1 MNVDYLRISITNRC
15 NLRCVYCNPQ
25 GDLEAEDGPEIL
37 SFEEIC
43 RIARLCSECGIA
55 KIRLTGGEP
64 LLRKNVVDLVR
75 KLARIDG
82 VEDPSM
88 TTNGVLLAPLAEQ
101 LKDAGLN
108 RINVS
113 LDAAKESCYRQMTG
127 CDVLARVIEGIEK
140 AVEVGLVPVKLN
152 CVVLKDVN
160 LSQVVP
166 LAEMSLRL
174 PIAVRFIEYCPTS
187 SLTGPAD
194 GYVPNELVRSR
205 IESQFGRLTDLP
217 APDSGGP
224 AVYARIQGAA
234 GTIGFISGRSSMFCH
249 RCSRLRLTSDGR
261 LRPCLHVEQA
271 YDVRKLLRDGATDET
286 VLKLIKRVLRE
297 KDAFTRLDSGNEEFL
312 MQHIGG

>member
-25 GDLEAEDGPEIL
+25 GDFEAEDGPETL
-37 SFEEIC
+37 SFADIR
-43 RIARLCSECGIA
+43 RIARLCSECGIS

-64 LLRKNVVDLVR
+64 LLRKNIADLVR
-75 KLARIDG
+75 ELARIDG
-82 VEDPSM
+82 VEDMSM
-88 TTNGVLLAPLAEQ
+88 TTNGVLLAPVAKQ

-113 LDAAKESCYRQMTG
+113 LDAAQESCYRQMTG
-127 CDVLARVIEGIEK
+127 CDVLSRVIDGIEK
-140 AVEVGLVPVKLN
+140 AVEVGLGPVKLN
-152 CVVLKDVN
+152 CVVLRDVN

-174 PIAVRFIEYCPTS
+174 PIAVRFIEYFPTS

-194 GYVPNELVRSR
+194 GYVPNEQVRSR
-205 IESQFGRLTDLP
+205 IESQLGRLIDL
-217 APDSGGP
+217 AATDSGGP

-261 LRPCLHVEQA
+261 LRPCLHVEQS

-286 VLKLIKRVLRE
+286 LLRLIKRVLRE
-297 KDAFTRLDSGNEEFL
+297 KNAFTRLDSGNEEFL